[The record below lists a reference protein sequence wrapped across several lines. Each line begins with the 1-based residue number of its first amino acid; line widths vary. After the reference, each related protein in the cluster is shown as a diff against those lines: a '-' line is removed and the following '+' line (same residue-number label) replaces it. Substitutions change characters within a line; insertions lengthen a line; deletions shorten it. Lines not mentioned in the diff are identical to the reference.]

1 MNQSQSKR
9 SILEARLQQMY
20 YLQKSIDFYQTLS
33 TPKSSHEFIRTSTP
47 ISEAQCS
54 HVLKILE
61 LQKIVYEFRI
71 ILIQYITRFDTH
83 SIELSHRH
91 INIQQKRI
99 PCHQIINKMQE
110 LLQLIEMEFH
120 NNVEYTVMCKKIP
133 EYMEK
138 LRILENSGALSGIVR
153 LNDTVEK

>member
-9 SILEARLQQMY
+9 SILEYRLQQMY
-20 YLQKSIDFYQTLS
+20 YLQKSIDFYQ
-33 TPKSSHEFIRTSTP
+33 
-47 ISEAQCS
+47 
-54 HVLKILE
+54 ILE

-71 ILIQYITRFDTH
+71 IIIQYITRFDTH

-91 INIQQKRI
+91 MNIKQKRI
-99 PCHQIINKMQE
+99 PCQQIINKLQE
-110 LLQLIEMEFH
+110 LLQLIEMEFGS
-120 NNVEYTVMCKKIP
+120 NVEYKVMCKKIP

-153 LNDTVEK
+153 LNDTVEE